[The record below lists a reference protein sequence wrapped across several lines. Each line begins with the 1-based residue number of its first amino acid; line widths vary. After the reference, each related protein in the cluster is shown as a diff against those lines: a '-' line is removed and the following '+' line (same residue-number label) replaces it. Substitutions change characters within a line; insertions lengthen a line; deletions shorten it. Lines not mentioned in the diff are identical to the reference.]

1 MTTASR
7 VRHILRR
14 TFGAGTALALLTMPV
29 AAYHATSVA
38 RQPVNAQAAA
48 LQDFQMR
55 LKRYVDLRSS
65 LAQKQK
71 ALSTTPSPAELTRRQ
86 QSLAAALQAARATA
100 KRGDIIP
107 PLVATQIEA
116 AVRADLKRRSASD
129 KRATLAE
136 VPVAVKPA
144 INQTYPADALAT
156 VPALLLTELPRLPDN
171 LQYRFYG
178 RHMVL
183 LDTDA
188 QIIIDYIAEV
198 LATR

>member
-1 MTTASR
+1 
-7 VRHILRR
+7 
-14 TFGAGTALALLTMPV
+14 MPV

-38 RQPVNAQAAA
+38 RQPVNGQAAA

-55 LKRYVDLRSS
+55 LKAYVDLRRS

-71 ALSTTPSPAELTRRQ
+71 PLSTTPSPAELARRQ
-86 QSLAAALQAARATA
+86 QALAAAIQMARATA

-107 PLVATQIEA
+107 PLVAAQIEA
-116 AVRADLKRRSASD
+116 AIRADLKTRSASD

-136 VPVAVKPA
+136 VPAAVKPA
-144 INQTYPADALAT
+144 INQTYPSDAVAT
-156 VPALLLTELPRLPDN
+156 VPPLLLTNLPRLPDN

-178 RHMVL
+178 RHMLL

-188 QIIIDYIAEV
+188 QIIVDYIADV